1 MTAKALKWR
10 SALLQWFGVEKR
22 SQRCHR
28 ALSYETSELLGLC
41 GFMMVHYI
49 LWPWLRNLDQF
60 RVRFCD
66 VFAALCGFEWLL
78 PQIFQV
84 AQANSRLHPSWVSS
98 QYLWVST
105 ANLSNVAKQH
115 IQHTHKRPLIDV
127 LNSVRTCM
135 DMLDMLDQFGAVC
148 ISIYIII

>member
-28 ALSYETSELLGLC
+28 ALSYETSELLG
-41 GFMMVHYI
+41 F
-49 LWPWLRNLDQF
+49 QF
-60 RVRFCD
+60 GVRFCD

-115 IQHTHKRPLIDV
+115 IQLTHERPLYNRCSE
-127 LNSVRTCM
+127 LCQ
-135 DMLDMLDQFGAVC
+135 DMHGHVNYCRYVGPVWCTLHLY
-148 ISIYIII
+148 IYNYIYIASLQGKETV